1 MSCQKSVFLRD
12 KCAKKLFVTIC
23 LLLTTCGQLQNRQ
36 MLVTKDKRRF
46 TVNLAGEIR
55 TGALKIPQKRQQHSP
70 MIIVLHGMGAS
81 GEAMRSRG
89 FDLVAGKCG
98 YFIVYPDGKN
108 GGWSSLNDNAFFEVI
123 IREMYEQ
130 YAIDR
135 NKVFMSGHSL
145 GAIQCYESALLLGK
159 KIAGIAAV
167 SGTMSAESAQLL
179 YTINPSRKGINPT
192 PVPVMHIH
200 SLDDDVIPFEGKHL
214 WNIYS
219 VDETIAFWKNING
232 CTDVYKSYPAT
243 MGIEGRI
250 WCGAEADCVLLLR
263 QNGGHAWPATA
274 TESIVRFFDTVASGK
289 NRFSKT

>member
-1 MSCQKSVFLRD
+1 MSCQKIGFARD
-12 KCAKKLFVTIC
+12 KCAKKLFVVIL
-23 LLLTTCGQLQNRQ
+23 LLLTTCRQRQNRQ
-36 MLVTKDKRRF
+36 MLVTKDKRHF

-55 TGALKIPQKRQQHSP
+55 TGALKIPEKRKQHSP
-70 MIIVLHGMGAS
+70 MIIVLHGMGSS

-89 FDLVAGKCG
+89 FDLEAGKRG

-123 IREMYEQ
+123 ISEMYEQ

-179 YTINPSRKGINPT
+179 YTTGPSRKGIE
-192 PVPVMHIH
+192 PVPVCIMHIH
-200 SLDDDVIPFEGKHL
+200 SLDDDVIPIEGKHL

-219 VDETIAFWKNING
+219 VDETLAFWKKING
-232 CTDVYKSYPAT
+232 CNESAKAYPASPA
-243 MGIEGRI
+243 IDALI
-250 WCGAEADCVLLLR
+250 WRGAHADCVLLLR
-263 QNGGHAWPATA
+263 KRGGHAWPAIA
-274 TESIVRFFDTVASGK
+274 TEAIVDFFDTCMSE
-289 NRFSKT
+289 